1 MLIFVAYN
9 HPVLVI
15 QIPAWLHNANSWI
28 AADTVAPELVAAN
41 NEPRQKPCAILVSR
55 RTVQAIMQSRN
66 AILVYEAGDRT
77 FFDEDERVRLH
88 SRKAFQAMKHRAA
101 KPWNRSRGVIVMR

>member
-15 QIPAWLHNANSWI
+15 QIPAWLHTANSWI
-28 AADTVAPELVAAN
+28 AVDTVAPELVAAN

-55 RTVQAIMQSRN
+55 RTVQAIMQGRN

-88 SRKAFQAMKHRAA
+88 SRKSIPSHETSGGKTMEQK
-101 KPWNRSRGVIVMR
+101 